1 MECVGPSAFSCSIPF
16 EPFGVI
22 NGRILPCAIQRAR
35 PVQHLNESQEK
46 PRTRMNERSTTPP
59 GHHQKVSSSF
69 YLFIFLFFDISTSG
83 FLLKENSN
91 FLSAPTASSIR
102 CTNQNVAELLGSA
115 TGGKKETSPGRTTHR
130 CDSPHGL
137 DALFYEPEEEEVAR
151 PKSGGAAAGPCCFH
165 TVVF

>member
-1 MECVGPSAFSCSIPF
+1 MNAQPF
-16 EPFGVI
+16 H
-22 NGRILPCAIQRAR
+22 LAISKKFH
-35 PVQHLNESQEK
+35 PL
-46 PRTRMNERSTTPP
+46 
-59 GHHQKVSSSF
+59 
-69 YLFIFLFFDISTSG
+69 LFFDFLFFDISTSG

-91 FLSAPTASSIR
+91 FFSAPTASSIR

-137 DALFYEPEEEEVAR
+137 NALFYEPEEEEEEVAR